1 MPKMAPSKLKTKT
14 IGMFNT
20 NKRAMDTMTNFCSWR
35 FFILWGCNNKYMK
48 KAVLQ
53 NEVPLFIIIN

>member
-1 MPKMAPSKLKTKT
+1 
-14 IGMFNT
+14 
-20 NKRAMDTMTNFCSWR
+20 MDTMTNFCSWR